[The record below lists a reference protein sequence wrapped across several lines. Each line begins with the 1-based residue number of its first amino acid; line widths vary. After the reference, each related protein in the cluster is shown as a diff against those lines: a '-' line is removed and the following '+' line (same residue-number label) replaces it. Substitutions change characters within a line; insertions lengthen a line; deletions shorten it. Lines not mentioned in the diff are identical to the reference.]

1 MASLPALDP
10 PLSLSKVILVV
21 DFKKFLLFLSDPEAR
36 FSKSIG
42 WADAEGRTYRYAMI
56 IDNGKVTYAAK
67 EAAKNVLEVTCP
79 DSGYVRGARMATNL
93 IWAEVPSTMSKSPG
107 QPSTPGREM
116 AHFVQNTIMGVHFDT
131 ASRYSQSEPIGVGVS
146 GLVCSARDK
155 ITHRTVAIKK
165 LVEPSRSDSIAQH
178 MFREAKLLKQLQHEN
193 TEKVVRLNDIFVSSA
208 EEIYLVTDLMAT
220 DLHSLLKTKKVDNQF
235 TYAGLSMCIQPE
247 SSTAISN
254 RAILINEN
262 CDPKICDFGLARAQE
277 NEMTGYV
284 STRYYRAPEVMLTW
298 KRYNEKVDIWSV
310 GCIFAEMIL
319 GRPLFPGKNHIDQFC
334 VITKLLGSPPDDVIA
349 DVDSPNTLSFVRSFP
364 KQARKSLS
372 QIIPGTNGEAVALL
386 EKVLQID
393 PDKRCSAAEALAFEY
408 LAPYH
413 DPSDGP
419 VATDTLDLSLL
430 EANLPAAGGSTLTTP
445 KDEMDSS

>member
-1 MASLPALDP
+1 
-10 PLSLSKVILVV
+10 
-21 DFKKFLLFLSDPEAR
+21 
-36 FSKSIG
+36 
-42 WADAEGRTYRYAMI
+42 
-56 IDNGKVTYAAK
+56 
-67 EAAKNVLEVTCP
+67 
-79 DSGYVRGARMATNL
+79 
-93 IWAEVPSTMSKSPG
+93 
-107 QPSTPGREM
+107 
-116 AHFVQNTIMGVHFDT
+116 MGVNFDT
-131 ASRYSQSEPIGVGVS
+131 TSSQLEPIGVGVS
-146 GLVCSARDK
+146 GLVCSARDE

-165 LVEPSRSDSIAQH
+165 LAEPFRFDSIAQH
-178 MFREAKLLKQLQHEN
+178 IFREVKLLKQLQHEN
-193 TEKVVRLNDIFVSSA
+193 VIRLNDIFISSA

-220 DLHSLLKTKKVDNQF
+220 DLQSLLKTKKVDDQF
-235 TYAGLSMCIQPE
+235 TQYFLYQIMRGLKYVH
-247 SSTAISN
+247 STGVIHRDLKPSN
-254 RAILINEN
+254 ILINEN
-262 CDPKICDFGLARAQE
+262 CDLKICDFGLARAQE

-349 DVDSPNTLSFVRSFP
+349 NVDSPNTLSFVRSFP

-386 EKVLQID
+386 EKLLQID
-393 PDKRCSAAEALAFEY
+393 PGQRCSAAEALAFQY

-413 DPSDGP
+413 DPSDEP

-430 EANLPAAGGSTLTTP
+430 EANVPVGVRKTIIYAEVLEYHEAAGGSTLTTP
-445 KDEMDSS
+445 KDERDSS